1 MVQMNT
7 GEIWK
12 EKNKIFIPE
21 IQTPFFPVSGIF
33 IFRLFGLT
41 PVSINCCFSASLI

>member
-21 IQTPFFPVSGIF
+21 IQTPFFPVKWYF
-33 IFRLFGLT
+33 YF
-41 PVSINCCFSASLI
+41 